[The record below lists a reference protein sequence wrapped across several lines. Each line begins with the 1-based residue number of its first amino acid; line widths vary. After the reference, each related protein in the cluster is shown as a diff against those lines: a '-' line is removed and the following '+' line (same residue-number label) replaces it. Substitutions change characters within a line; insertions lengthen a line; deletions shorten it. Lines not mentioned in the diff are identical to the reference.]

1 MAKYTSES
9 TVAHQKQ
16 NMENPDADHTSATM
30 PSTAIPPGR
39 RSEARKDDRRP
50 CSYETRETIEHESVV
65 VGHGEAFALNRSRG
79 GILLLM
85 ATAPHAKQLLEV
97 HSLESRWSRTVSI
110 CEPRW
115 VRPVQ
120 VESQEHQFLV
130 GCGRIVGPCHYMSF

>member
-1 MAKYTSES
+1 MPKYTSES

-16 NMENPDADHTSATM
+16 NMESPDADHTSATM
-30 PSTAIPPGR
+30 PSTAISPGR
-39 RSEARKDDRRP
+39 RSEPRKDDRRP

-65 VGHGEAFALNRSRG
+65 VGHGEASVLNRSRG

-110 CEPRW
+110 FEPHW
-115 VRPVQ
+115 IRPAQ
-120 VESQEHQFLV
+120 VDSPERRFLV

>member
-1 MAKYTSES
+1 MTKYTSES

-30 PSTAIPPGR
+30 PSTTIPPGR
-39 RSEARKDDRRP
+39 RSDARKDDRRP
-50 CSYETRETIEHESVV
+50 CLYETRETREHESVV
-65 VGHGEAFALNRSRG
+65 VGYGEAFALNRSRG

-110 CEPRW
+110 FEPHW
-115 VRPVQ
+115 VRPAQ
-120 VESQEHQFLV
+120 VDSPERRFLV

>member
-39 RSEARKDDRRP
+39 RSDARKDDRRP

-97 HSLESRWSRTVSI
+97 HSLESRWRRTVSI
-110 CEPRW
+110 FEPHW
-115 VRPVQ
+115 VRPAQ
-120 VESQEHQFLV
+120 VDSPERRFLV